1 MTLII
6 RSVNNPR
13 NIPCP
18 IRIPGYDATLPI
30 ITVAPS
36 ATLDLLSVITEDNLV
51 GVQDNLN
58 ELVDGGALN
67 VTDTIDTAT
76 FEEGYAGTVTS
87 LHADSDSNLTGDVQL
102 VSGSHITLSQVGQAI
117 TVNATGELSATL
129 THLNTFAGD
138 VSNVAIDNSVLQV
151 DVDNLAVGIN
161 TTPIAGVDVTVG
173 GGSVVIESNATYA
186 HTRFEPVG
194 ILGPSN
200 PAWESGFRL
209 GNPYYS
215 IVMDDGTSKTTFV
228 DFALN
233 GIVDFS
239 ATIAASAIRVDTLNT
254 MGANPVITLNAAGVS
269 ALVNSPVDQIQL
281 QVQGS
286 NPQTADLFQI
296 LKFDN
301 TPFLTVSN
309 LGLIT
314 LGANL
319 DMGQHQLINAVIE
332 SGTSEPGSPIE
343 GQIFYRSDT
352 HQAELWN
359 GSSWVLIG

>member
-194 ILGPSN
+194 ILGPSI
-200 PAWESGFRL
+200 PHGK
-209 GNPYYS
+209 
-215 IVMDDGTSKTTFV
+215 VV
-228 DFALN
+228 
-233 GIVDFS
+233 
-239 ATIAASAIRVDTLNT
+239 
-254 MGANPVITLNAAGVS
+254 
-269 ALVNSPVDQIQL
+269 
-281 QVQGS
+281 
-286 NPQTADLFQI
+286 
-296 LKFDN
+296 FD
-301 TPFLTVSN
+301 
-309 LGLIT
+309 
-314 LGANL
+314 
-319 DMGQHQLINAVIE
+319 
-332 SGTSEPGSPIE
+332 
-343 GQIFYRSDT
+343 
-352 HQAELWN
+352 
-359 GSSWVLIG
+359 